1 LALGCFGSLGL
12 YAVCMAFTEDLS
24 VFFDLQGFGV
34 PVVHEGV
41 TGVGILDMP
50 SEMLADGV
58 VLSTD
63 YKLTVR
69 SAVFNEFLSGD
80 TVTVD
85 GVSYKVRNPSLVDDG
100 KITEVMLM
108 RV

>member
-1 LALGCFGSLGL
+1 
-12 YAVCMAFTEDLS
+12 MAFTEDLS
-24 VFFDLQGFGV
+24 VFFDLEGFGV
-34 PVVHEGV
+34 PVVHEGI

-69 SAVFNEFLSGD
+69 TGVFNESLSGD
-80 TVTVD
+80 TLTVD
-85 GVSYKVRNPSLVDDG
+85 GVSYKVRNPSMMDDG

-108 RV
+108 KV

>member
-1 LALGCFGSLGL
+1 
-12 YAVCMAFTEDLS
+12 MAFTEDLS
-24 VFFDLQGFGV
+24 VFFDLEGFGV
-34 PVVHEGV
+34 PVVHEGI
-41 TGVGILDMP
+41 TGAGILDMP

-69 SAVFNEFLSGD
+69 TGVFNEFLSGD
-80 TVTVD
+80 TLTVD
-85 GVSYKVRNPSLVDDG
+85 GVSYKVRNPSMMDDG

-108 RV
+108 KA

>member
-1 LALGCFGSLGL
+1 
-12 YAVCMAFTEDLS
+12 MAFTEDLS

-34 PVVHEGV
+34 PVVYKGI

-50 SEMLADGV
+50 SEILADGV

-63 YKLTVR
+63 YKLTVQ
-69 SAVFNEFLSGD
+69 SSVFAEFLNGD

-85 GVSYKVRNPSLVDDG
+85 GKAYKVRNPSLVDDG

-108 RV
+108 KV

>member
-1 LALGCFGSLGL
+1 
-12 YAVCMAFTEDLS
+12 MAFTEDLS

-50 SEMLADGV
+50 SEIMADGV

-69 SAVFNEFLSGD
+69 SGGVQRILKWRYGD
-80 TVTVD
+80 R
-85 GVSYKVRNPSLVDDG
+85 GR
-100 KITEVMLM
+100 
-108 RV
+108 RVVQGAEPKPCR